1 MAGSVV
7 TVGTFDGVHIG
18 HAALIERAR
27 RMRDEL
33 GEQTWVVALAFDP
46 HPLSELRPD
55 ACPPRLSGFG
65 QRREWFGA
73 MGVDEVLRLRP
84 TRELLSMSPE
94 EFVGWLQREHGMVA
108 MVEGPGFQF
117 GAKRAGDVSLLRA
130 LGTERGFAVEIVEPV
145 EVDLSDQSVTV
156 ASSSAARWL
165 VAHGRMLDVRRVLG
179 RPYQLVGEVV
189 RGARRGRELG
199 YPTANMR
206 TELLLPADGVYA
218 CRARLDDDREFDA
231 ALSVGTNPQFEGD
244 GKIERRAE
252 AFLLDVARDGD
263 AIAGLSEYGWT
274 LRLEVHAWIR
284 EQMTFDGID
293 ALVAQIER
301 DVERVSELIGD
312 GERAARVLDEA
323 ALARSGGPIG

>member
-1 MAGSVV
+1 M
-7 TVGTFDGVHIG
+7 GTFDGVHVG

-27 RMRDEL
+27 RMCEGIGD
-33 GEQTWVVALAFDP
+33 QTRIVALAFDP
-46 HPLSELRPD
+46 HPLSELRPQ
-55 ACPPRLSGFG
+55 ACPPRLSGFA
-65 QRREWFGA
+65 QRREWLLA
-73 MGVDEVLRLRP
+73 MGADEVVRLRP
-84 TRELLSMSPE
+84 TREVLSMSPE
-94 EFVGWLQREHGMVA
+94 EFIEWLQREHGMRGI
-108 MVEGPGFQF
+108 VEGTEFRF
-117 GAKRAGDVSLLRA
+117 GARRAGDIGSLRA

-145 EVDLSDQSVTV
+145 EVDLSDQSLTV

-165 VAHGRMLDVRRVLG
+165 VAHGRMLDARRVLG
-179 RPYQLVGEVV
+179 RPQELVGEVV

-199 YPTANMR
+199 YPTANLR

-231 ALSVGTNPQFEGD
+231 ALSVGTNPQFNAD
-244 GKIERRAE
+244 GTIERRAE
-252 AFLLDVARDGD
+252 AYLLDVARDGD

-301 DVERVSELIGD
+301 DVERVSGLIGD

-323 ALARSGGPIG
+323 ALARSGGSIG